1 MKVGYARVST
11 DDQSIALQLDAL
23 KRAGCECIFED
34 EGISG
39 LAVSRPALN
48 RALCT
53 LQRGDTLVTWK
64 LDRLGRS
71 LAHLISLISDLERR
85 GIAFHSLSEAIDTST
100 AGGKLIFHVMGALA
114 EFERALISE
123 RTKAGIAAARGRGT
137 VVGRPPKLSA
147 DDVRAAYAL
156 FASGQNPLNELAD
169 RYEVSTMTLS
179 RAFCRLS

>member
-100 AGGKLIFHVMGALA
+100 AGGRLIFHVMGALA
-114 EFERALISE
+114 EFERTLISE
-123 RTKAGIAAARGRGT
+123 RTKAGIAAARVRGT

-147 DDVRAAYAL
+147 DEVRAAYAL
-156 FASGQNPLNELAD
+156 FASGRNRLDELAD